1 MKAFGRL
8 LSAAAL
14 CSLLAACQERLPE
27 PDSPVFGEEGVPL
40 ELEVIANPAGVTRGP
55 IYDTSLPEGS
65 RIGVAIV
72 ENGLDTYDGKNLMNI
87 PYEAKTKDGAQV
99 WEAVNDPILLTHTTG
114 NVYAYY
120 PYSED
125 ITSLR
130 EIPLKASSTHQV
142 DYLHAKKV
150 SSKRKNSP
158 KASIYFYHIL
168 GVVRLSVTRGTYTEE
183 GVITSASI
191 GGQGVAGKAMLNT
204 IEGLVTDY
212 EDVGIPIGPP
222 IEPFTIS
229 SEAQWRDIIV
239 VPTKTTTKAEIELCI
254 DGRPVKV
261 QTQKDVRIEGGYINI
276 INITVD
282 KGSAYV
288 TSTDITEW
296 THDQF
301 SNRIELKDHTI
312 TFGGNTEALT
322 FDSSVDEDGN
332 VNIII
337 APQFTK
343 DSEVKP
349 VTIDGDATLHQSVDE
364 ETGIMTI
371 RLSDINSD
379 VTINFNSFW
388 LWMTIN
394 FDIKDAQVGVK
405 QKICGTYTYPERI
418 KMDGVEI
425 DTDNMHTF
433 DTTGEHVMR
442 IATSNYKIVGSSAF
456 SYIPGIKSA
465 IIPEGVQTLSSW
477 GFLGTS
483 SLTEVSLPSTLT
495 SIGYQAFERT
505 GLISCVVPDGCKM
518 SYGVFDECYYI
529 TYVKLPSDMKTI
541 PSGTFQDCKLLE
553 NIDLPPGYTDIE
565 ERAFSGSAIKSFI
578 IPKEMTAIRYGTF
591 SYCKQLEEIT
601 LPPNLTKIEERAFLY
616 STALKRVI
624 QADGSYNDGEF
635 FIPEG
640 VTELGEYA
648 IHFNSPNLH
657 TVRLP
662 STLETVVQ
670 KTFVSPMLEKFTM
683 NKPNPKFDIRN
694 NSVVE
699 TATNILVGG
708 CTQGGTI
715 EESVTIIGPY
725 AFYESEVERIEFHA
739 GVTEIQDNAFA
750 FSLPKLIISRALVP
764 PALGT
769 TPFQIANYRGTL
781 KVPEDALSAYRTQWM
796 INEVG
801 YLGWSTARW
810 GLVAL
815 SEGE

>member
-1 MKAFGRL
+1 MKAFRRL
-8 LSAAAL
+8 ISVAAL
-14 CSLLAACQERLPE
+14 YSLLAACQERLSE
-27 PDSPVFGEEGVPL
+27 PDRPIEEEAVPL

-55 IYDTSLPEGS
+55 IYDTVLPEGA

-72 ENGLDTYDGKNLMNI
+72 ENNLDTYDGKNLMNI
-87 PYEAKTKDGAQV
+87 PYEAKTKDGKQV

-125 ITSLR
+125 ITSLK

-150 SSKRKNSP
+150 SSKRKSSP

-168 GVVRLSVTRGTYTEE
+168 GVVRLSITRGTYEE
-183 GVITSASI
+183 AGVITAASI

-204 IEGLVTDY
+204 IDARVTDY
-212 EDVGIPIGPP
+212 EDIGVPIGPP

-229 SEAQWRDIIV
+229 SEEQWRDIIV
-239 VPTKTTTKAEIELCI
+239 VPSKTVAKAEIELCI

-261 QTQKDVRIEGGYINI
+261 QTQKDVRIEGGYINT

-301 SNRIELKDHTI
+301 SNRIKLKDHTI

-322 FDSSVDEDGN
+322 FDSNVDEEGN
-332 VNIII
+332 VTIIV

-349 VTIDGDATLHQSVDE
+349 VSIDGEATLEQSVDE

-371 RLSDINSD
+371 KLSNINSD

-388 LWMTIN
+388 LWMTMT
-394 FDIKDAQVGVK
+394 FDIKDSQVGVE

-433 DTTGEHVMR
+433 DTAGEHVMR
-442 IATSNYKIVGSSAF
+442 IATSNYKVVGSSAF
-456 SYIPGIKSA
+456 SYIPGLKSA
-465 IIPEGVQTLSSW
+465 IIPEGVETISSW

-483 SLTEVSLPSTLT
+483 SMTEVSLPSTLK
-495 SIGYQAFERT
+495 SLGYQVFERT
-505 GLISCVVPDGCKM
+505 GLISCVFPDGCKM
-518 SYGVFDECYYI
+518 SYGVLDECYEL
-529 TYVKLPSDMKTI
+529 TYAKLPSDMTVI
-541 PSGTFQDCKLLE
+541 PESMFQGCSKLE
-553 NIDLPPGYTDIE
+553 NIDLPPGFTDIG
-565 ERAFSGSAIKSFI
+565 ERAFSGTAIKSFV
-578 IPKEMTAIRYGTF
+578 IPKEMTVIRYGTF
-591 SYCKQLEEIT
+591 YNCKQLEEIT
-601 LPPNLTKIEERAFLY
+601 LPPNLIEIEERAFLY
-616 STALKRVI
+616 CYSLKRVI

-648 IHFNSPNLH
+648 IHFNSPDLH

-670 KTFVSPMLEKFTM
+670 KTFVSPMLERFTM

-699 TATNILVGG
+699 TATGILVGG

-715 EESVTIIGPY
+715 DESVSIIGPY
-725 AFYESEVERIEFHA
+725 AFYESEVEKIEFHS

-750 FSLPKLIISRALVP
+750 FSLPKQIISRALVP

>member
-1 MKAFGRL
+1 MKAFRRI
-8 LSAAAL
+8 LSAAAV
-14 CSLLAACQERLPE
+14 CSLLAACQERLSE
-27 PDSPVFGEEGVPL
+27 PDSLVIGEEGVPL
-40 ELEVIANPAGVTRGP
+40 ELEVIANPASVTRGP
-55 IYDTSLPEGS
+55 IYDTVLPEGS
-65 RIGVAIV
+65 RIGLAIV

-99 WEAVNDPILLTHTTG
+99 WEAVKDPILLTHTAG

-120 PYSED
+120 PYYED
-125 ITSLR
+125 ITSLKV
-130 EIPLKASSTHQV
+130 IPLEASSTHQV

-150 SSKRKNSP
+150 SSMRKSSP

-183 GVITSASI
+183 GLITAASI

-204 IEGLVTDY
+204 IDGLVTDY
-212 EDVGIPIGPP
+212 EDVGVHIGPP

-261 QTQKDVRIEGGYINI
+261 QTQKDIRIEGGYINT

-322 FDSSVDEDGN
+322 FDSSVDEYGN
-332 VNIII
+332 VNIIV

-394 FDIKDAQVGVK
+394 FDIKDAQVGVE

-433 DTTGEHVMR
+433 DTAGEHVMR

-456 SYIPGIKSA
+456 SYIPGLKSA
-465 IIPEGVQTLSSW
+465 IIPEGVETISSW

-483 SLTEVSLPSTLT
+483 SMTEISLPSTLK
-495 SIGYQAFERT
+495 SLGYQVFERT
-505 GLISCVVPDGCKM
+505 GLISCVFPDGCKM
-518 SYGVFDECYYI
+518 SYGVLDECYVL
-529 TYVKLPSDMKTI
+529 TYAKLPSDMTVI
-541 PSGTFQDCKLLE
+541 PESMFQGCSKLE
-553 NIDLPPGYTDIE
+553 NIDLPPGFTDIG
-565 ERAFSGSAIKSFI
+565 ERAFSGTAIKSFV
-578 IPKEMTAIRYGTF
+578 IPKEMTAIRWGTF
-591 SYCKQLEEIT
+591 SYCKQLEEVT
-601 LPPNLTKIEERAFLY
+601 LPPNLTAIEERAFMY
-616 STALKRVI
+616 CTSLKRVI
-624 QADGSYNDGEF
+624 QADGSCNEGEF

-640 VTELGEYA
+640 VTALGEYA
-648 IHFNSPNLH
+648 IYFDSPYLH

-670 KTFVSPMLEKFTM
+670 KSFVSPMLERFTM

-699 TATNILVGG
+699 TATGILVGG

-715 EESVTIIGPY
+715 DESVSIIGPY
-725 AFYESEVERIEFHA
+725 AFYDSEVERIEFHA

-764 PALGT
+764 PTLGT

-781 KVPEDALSAYRTQWM
+781 KVPEEALSAYRTQWM